1 MNKYINKLTVSQY
14 KFINTELKRI
24 LYAEKDKYINNT
36 MTLEDKMHY
45 IQLNDTVR
53 KIDKIIEEFSK
64 SS

>member
-45 IQLNDTVR
+45 IQLSDTVR

-64 SS
+64 K